1 MMKTETQGGLTLLG
15 FIMVVALICFFILL
29 GLKLF
34 PLYNESFAVTQ
45 SLKSVASQPEAE
57 KLSENDIQKYFLR
70 SAYINGLER
79 FKEDNIDDY
88 LVANKV
94 GEDPRTM
101 TMYYEGRKNLFSNLD
116 IVLVYDRTIELGNG
130 NN

>member
-1 MMKTETQGGLTLLG
+1 MMKTETQNGLTLLG

-70 SAYINGLER
+70 SAYINGLDR

-101 TMYYEGRKNLFSNLD
+101 TIYYEGRKNLFSNLD

>member
-1 MMKTETQGGLTLLG
+1 MMKTETQDGLTLLG

-57 KLSENDIQKYFLR
+57 TLSENDIQKYFLR
-70 SAYINGLER
+70 SAYINGLDR

-94 GEDPRTM
+94 GEEPRTM
-101 TMYYEGRKNLFSNLD
+101 TMYYEGRKNLFRNLD